1 MNVLTSPP
9 SSSPSAVPGLDSAT
23 KPDVGLGPVG
33 TAAGRGVLDG
43 AFAVLDALAH
53 ADQGLGLTALAR
65 VSGLAKTSAHRLAE
79 QLVMLGAVQCVEHRY
94 YVGPRM
100 LRIGQRWQP
109 DPLLRRFA
117 QAPVH
122 TLAVQ
127 SRAMA
132 SLRVL
137 HEQRLRY
144 ICAAVPHGHAYMPD
158 AADPESIA
166 RTATG
171 RVLYATQPASDVTL
185 PDCWTR
191 REWRELR
198 ESIRD
203 PRATVVDHQDA
214 VAGICCVSAPVWWPD
229 GACAGAVTVM
239 VQAND
244 LPAGLP
250 GLVCHTAC
258 RIGASLQQLTQK

>member
-1 MNVLTSPP
+1 MNVSTSPP
-9 SSSPSAVPGLDSAT
+9 SSSPPAAPSLDPAT
-23 KPDVGLGPVG
+23 KPGLGPGPVA
-33 TAAGRGVLDG
+33 TAARRGVLDG
-43 AFAVLDALAH
+43 AFAVLDALAQ

-65 VSGLAKTSAHRLAE
+65 ASGLAKTSARRLAE
-79 QLVMLGAVQCVEHRY
+79 QLVTLGAVQCVEHRY
-94 YVGPRM
+94 YIGPRM

-144 ICAAVPHGHAYMPD
+144 ICATVPHGHAYVPD
-158 AADPESIA
+158 PADPESIA

-171 RVLYATQPASDVTL
+171 RVLYSTQRAGDATL
-185 PDCWTR
+185 PECWSR
-191 REWRELR
+191 REWRNLR
-198 ESIRD
+198 ESLRD
-203 PRATVVDHQDA
+203 PRATVIDRQDA
-214 VAGICCVSAPVWWPD
+214 VTGICCASAPVWWPN
-229 GACAGAVTVM
+229 GACAGAVTIT

-250 GLVCHTAC
+250 GLVSHTARC
-258 RIGASLQQLTQK
+258 IGAALQQLRQQ